1 MGSCY
6 KITTTKFFQK
16 YTKGNVYDYIRLI
29 KYVDSSLFKAIKS
42 YVPARTSVST
52 GIIIKQHMLER
63 NRFSPPSITKDT
75 PIAITPETG
84 SVDQGSPQEG
94 FNSPIFLENLI
105 VSASVSVNEV
115 KGGTGGVL
123 DKFNY
128 SGSAS
133 FGQPI
138 ITQSWNNTFD
148 TVVGTQTITQSFQD
162 EFYDGEFSGSDLIAT
177 TQSLTHNNVFLEVA
191 GELLNYDLYFYSS
204 SYNSSTIWLESTSGP
219 NKPMQA
225 IPLEGQIDVFSGEDP
240 HISTVKF
247 GSGGTDSNIDVTPLG
262 P

>member
-1 MGSCY
+1 
-6 KITTTKFFQK
+6 
-16 YTKGNVYDYIRLI
+16 
-29 KYVDSSLFKAIKS
+29 
-42 YVPARTSVST
+42 
-52 GIIIKQHMLER
+52 MLER

-84 SVDQGSPQEG
+84 SVDQGTPQQG
-94 FNSPIFLENLI
+94 FNSPIFLENLV

-138 ITQSWNNTFD
+138 ITQSWNDTFD

-162 EFYDGEFSGSDLIAT
+162 EFYDGEFSGSNLTTT

-191 GELLNYDLYFYSS
+191 GVLLNYDLYFYSS
-204 SYNSSTIWLESTSGP
+204 SYNSSTVWLDGKSGLGNTQEVKAVP
-219 NKPMQA
+219 KS
-225 IPLEGQIDVFSGEDP
+225 GQIDIYLGDEDS
-240 HISTVKF
+240 ISSVKF
-247 GSGGTDSNIDVTPLG
+247 GSGGTDSNINVFPLI